1 MNLLAGGN
9 RTLFAGMRCLCGCV
23 IAGALASQLFAQEKV
38 DGVSERAAL
47 IIGVDQ
53 YDHLPANAQLQV
65 AVKDAELLAETL
77 RTLPIPFKVTLIT
90 NGNREEIAT
99 AMDQFVETAKGA
111 ECALVYF
118 AGHGI
123 EFHGENYLL
132 LRDTE
137 IKASG
142 NESVQRM
149 KDRLYYK
156 TLALRKAISDLDET
170 GALLKLVIL
179 DSCRDNPLEL
189 ETENG
194 TRSLMGAKKGLGR
207 VTAPSGMLIS
217 YSADAGQQANDG
229 LFTSVLAKNIQI
241 PGKNLMEVFART
253 RTEVRERA
261 KLLSDENKGVMHEPA
276 EYSKLNPEG
285 LNFAFVSE
293 ARNPAD
299 GDSSTVAVTPAPT
312 IMMPS
317 KASEMKEEKL
327 LEAKIQLAEVTAKI
341 ETERARWQEAEN
353 TIVTL
358 TNNRRTPV
366 REGSPQYH
374 TCVAALEVIQ
384 EVNSL
389 APDLKA
395 EKNRLDAI
403 VEALGD

>member
-1 MNLLAGGN
+1 
-9 RTLFAGMRCLCGCV
+9 MRCLCGCV
-23 IAGALASQLFAQEKV
+23 IAGALASQLFAQDKG
-38 DGVSERAAL
+38 DRVSERAAL

-77 RTLPIPFKVTLIT
+77 RSLPIPFKVTLIT

-137 IKASG
+137 IQASG

-189 ETENG
+189 ETKNG